1 VRELHVVAVSED
13 GRHVLLAGRRGA
25 TEGGFRV
32 ALDER
37 LSAAVRGELPRPGDD
52 QAPVSELT
60 PKQIQARL
68 RAGESAEAIA
78 LAAGVPVARV
88 ERFSGPVQGE
98 MARMIDAARDSYLVR
113 GRRGRSAVPLG
124 DAVDAALAH
133 AGALVPDSTDWSTR
147 RDEDGCWVV
156 TVTWFARKRSRSASW
171 RYDPAAKQVS
181 ATDPASAALG
191 HLDPDSG
198 GSPPRPRPA
207 PAAPARPTRA
217 ARTAPKPAT
226 RKPAKAAAKTTKATA
241 KATKAT
247 AKATKATAKATKATG
262 KPASKAAT
270 KAAKPATKPASTRPT
285 KAATT
290 PPTKATRSA
299 SKTTAS
305 KTTAS
310 RTTASKAAP
319 AKRTAA
325 ATPPAAT
332 TPLRTAQRSA
342 AGPVRRTSSA
352 RRVLRVVPD
361 PAPARARTAA
371 ERDGVKSRTSVPAW
385 ADVLLGTTPGSER

>member
-207 PAAPARPTRA
+207 PAAAARPTRA

-226 RKPAKAAAKTTKATA
+226 RKPAKAAAK
-241 KATKAT
+241 ATKAS

-299 SKTTAS
+299 SK
-305 KTTAS
+305 
-310 RTTASKAAP
+310 TTASKAAP